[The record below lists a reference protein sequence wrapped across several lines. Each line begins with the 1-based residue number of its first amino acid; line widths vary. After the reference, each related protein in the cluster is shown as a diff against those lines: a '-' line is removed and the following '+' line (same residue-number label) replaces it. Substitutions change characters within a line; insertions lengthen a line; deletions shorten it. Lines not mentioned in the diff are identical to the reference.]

1 MSHTYDVIVVGAG
14 PAGIFTAL
22 ELTEKM
28 PEARLLL
35 IDSGLH
41 IDRRACPARKLHR
54 CVHCEPC
61 NIMSGWA
68 GAGAFSD
75 GKLSLSEEVGGHIVD
90 YLPRQEVRDLIAY
103 ADSIYLQAR
112 RAHARPR
119 PQRSQGGRDHVRVL
133 APQHPAHP
141 LPGAPF
147 GHGARLRRAARHV
160 RHPQQAPRLRVPRA
174 HHRRRACLVEDGRV
188 AGVYMSGPDGQRVL
202 ERARYV
208 VAAPGRGGAAWLSQM
223 AREND
228 IETHNNEVDIGVR
241 VEVPNSVMDHLT
253 QHLYEAKL
261 VYYSDTFENKVR
273 TFCMNPGGL
282 VSEEHYEGGLAV
294 VNGHSYADQKL
305 RTHNTNFAML
315 VSTRFTEPFD
325 QPIEYGRYI
334 AQLGNMLTGGGVM
347 VQRLGD
353 LLKGRRTDASRL
365 KKSTT
370 IPTLETA
377 VPGDLS
383 FVLPHRHLTSIIEAL
398 RAFDHV
404 APGLYSQNTLLYGV
418 EVKFYSS
425 KVAVG
430 EHFETA
436 LPGFY
441 AIGDGAGVTRG
452 LMQASVTGVVV
463 ARDIM
468 GRLGTM

>member
-1 MSHTYDVIVVGAG
+1 M
-14 PAGIFTAL
+14 
-22 ELTEKM
+22 
-28 PEARLLL
+28 
-35 IDSGLH
+35 
-41 IDRRACPARKLHR
+41 
-54 CVHCEPC
+54 
-61 NIMSGWA
+61 
-68 GAGAFSD
+68 
-75 GKLSLSEEVGGHIVD
+75 
-90 YLPRQEVRDLIAY
+90 
-103 ADSIYLQAR
+103 
-112 RAHARPR
+112 
-119 PQRSQGGRDHVRVL
+119 
-133 APQHPAHP
+133 
-141 LPGAPF
+141 
-147 GHGARLRRAARHV
+147 
-160 RHPQQAPRLRVPRA
+160 
-174 HHRRRACLVEDGRV
+174 
-188 AGVYMSGPDGQRVL
+188 L

-383 FVLPHRHLTSIIEAL
+383 FVLPHRHLTSIIEAM

-430 EHFETA
+430 EQLRNRPARLLRHRRRR
-436 LPGFY
+436 GR
-441 AIGDGAGVTRG
+441 DAGSDAGLRHRRGRRPRHHGPTRKDVKG
-452 LMQASVTGVVV
+452 
-463 ARDIM
+463 RDSP
-468 GRLGTM
+468 LGTRARGGLCAFQGGLSAKTGCGILELR